1 MLRKEVVVVM
11 TVLVVVVLQV
21 QRLQRLWNMVLNFHK
36 LHVQLARVAAK
47 RS

>member
-1 MLRKEVVVVM
+1 MLRKEVVVVVM

-21 QRLQRLWNMVLNFHK
+21 QRLWNMVLNFHK

>member
-11 TVLVVVVLQV
+11 TVVVVVVLQV
-21 QRLQRLWNMVLNFHK
+21 QRLQRLWNMVLNVHK